1 MTKDLIE
8 CYKKTKKLMPFLHLP
23 VQSGSNKIL
32 KNMNR
37 KHTRN
42 EYLNII
48 KDLIKIR
55 PDITFSSDF
64 IVGYPGESNE
74 DFLETISLIKEI
86 NFINSFSF
94 IYNPR
99 PGTPTYNYESVKKEV
114 QKKRLSVLQNLLKN
128 IQIKQNK
135 SKVGKLEEVL
145 VENKMKNQTQYFG
158 RAKNLTPVIINNANE
173 NDVGK
178 VINIKIEDYNRN
190 ILFGSKENV
199 EREVAA

>member
-1 MTKDLIE
+1 
-8 CYKKTKKLMPFLHLP
+8 MPFLHLP